1 MGALDYLLLALLG
14 VWLGFALRSS
24 LRHKG
29 GSAAAGPVPCC
40 AAAESKQEKPPA

>member
-14 VWLGFALRSS
+14 VWLGFVLRSS

-29 GSAAAGPVPCC
+29 GCGCC
-40 AAAESKQEKPPA
+40 GDCARCSGCRK